1 MLTQQVIFSSV
12 RQLPCLRWV
21 NRTFGRRYGTAVIR
35 DILKL
40 HDRGIFQAMIPEA
53 KAPDFAKKLSSPQE
67 IYCGFDPTA
76 ESLHIG
82 NLVAIIALIHC
93 QRAGH
98 QPIAVVGG
106 ATAHIG
112 DPSGKTKDRDEI
124 SAESIEQN
132 IIGLTE
138 NLERIFT
145 NHAVY
150 LWKDQRDLKDVKI
163 LNNRS
168 WYTEMNVIDFL
179 TKTGRYFRL
188 NSMLNKHSVKSRL
201 SSQAGMSFTE
211 FTYQVF
217 QAFDWLYLLQNH
229 NCYIQ
234 IGGHDQ
240 YGNITAGMDLI
251 DKALKERTFGLT
263 LPLITSSQGHKV
275 GKSEGNAVWLD
286 PNKTTPYEL
295 YQYFLN
301 VKDPDVGK
309 YLKLF
314 TFLPDADVDSIL
326 RNHQFEPEKRKAQ
339 KILAEKVL
347 LLVHGETGLQEAR
360 RWTDAFFSDS
370 PEPLLNLSDN
380 EMQRLFHNAPTK
392 DLPIQHDMTVLN
404 LVMKSKTFD
413 REVDA
418 IRIIKAGG
426 IYINHARVTE
436 PDFLLTFGQHILPN
450 NITLLRIG
458 KKNYHIIRWKSLS

>member
-1 MLTQQVIFSSV
+1 MLSRHIIIRSV
-12 RQLPCLRWV
+12 RHLPCLRLV
-21 NRTFGRRYGTAVIR
+21 DRGYGTAVIR

-40 HDRGIFQAMIPEA
+40 HERGIFQTMIPEE
-53 KAPDFAKKLSSPQE
+53 KGPDLAKKLSSPQA

-82 NLVAIIALIHC
+82 NLLAIIALIHC

-98 QPIAVVGG
+98 QPIAIVGG

-112 DPSGKTKDRDEI
+112 DPSGKTKDREQI
-124 SAESIEQN
+124 SAETVEQN
-132 IIGLTE
+132 ILGLME

-163 LNNRS
+163 LNNRT
-168 WYTEMNVIDFL
+168 WYREMNVIEFL

-188 NSMLNKHSVKSRL
+188 NSMLNKHSVRSRL
-201 SSQAGMSFTE
+201 NTQAGMSFTE
-211 FTYQVF
+211 FTYQIF
-217 QAFDWLYLLQNH
+217 QAYDWLYLMKNH
-229 NCYIQ
+229 DCYIQ

-251 DKALKERTFGLT
+251 DRATRERTYGLT
-263 LPLITSSQGHKV
+263 IPLITSSQGHKV

-309 YLKLF
+309 FLKLF
-314 TFLPDADVDSIL
+314 TFLPDTDVDQIL
-326 RNHQFEPEKRKAQ
+326 RNHQIEPDKRKAQ

-347 LLVHGETGLQEAR
+347 LLVHGETGLSEAK
-360 RWTDAFFSDS
+360 RWTAAFFSDS
-370 PEPLLNLSDN
+370 PESLTQLSDTD
-380 EMQRLFHNAPTK
+380 MQRLFVNAPTT
-392 DLPIQHDMTVLN
+392 DLLLQHDMTVLD
-404 LVMKSKTFD
+404 LVMKSKSFD

-418 IRIIKAGG
+418 IRLIKEGG
-426 IYINHARVTE
+426 IYLNHARVTE
-436 PDFLLTFGQHILPN
+436 PDYLLTFGQEILPN

-458 KKNYHIIRWKSLS
+458 KKRYHIIRWKILS

>member
-1 MLTQQVIFSSV
+1 MLSRQVLFTSV
-12 RQLPCLRWV
+12 RRLPCLRWV
-21 NRTFGRRYGTAVIR
+21 DQTFGRRYGTTVIR
-35 DILKL
+35 NILKL
-40 HDRGIFQAMIPEA
+40 HERGVFQSMIPEERG
-53 KAPDFAKKLSSPQE
+53 PDFANKLSSPQA

-112 DPSGKTKDRDEI
+112 DPSGKTKDREEI
-124 SAESIEQN
+124 SAETVEQN

-138 NLERIFT
+138 NLDRIFT
-145 NHAVY
+145 NHALH
-150 LWKDQRDLKDVKI
+150 LWKDDRDLKDVKI

-168 WYTEMNVIDFL
+168 WYDDMNVIEFL
-179 TKTGRYFRL
+179 TKIGRYFRM

-201 SSQAGMSFTE
+201 GSQAGMSFTE
-211 FTYQVF
+211 FTYQTF
-217 QAFDWLYLLQNH
+217 QSYDWLYLLKNH
-229 NCYIQ
+229 DCYIQ

-263 LPLITSSQGHKV
+263 LPLITTSQGHKV
-275 GKSEGNAVWLD
+275 GKSEGNALWLD

-301 VKDPDVGK
+301 IQDTDVGQ

-314 TFLPDADVDSIL
+314 TFLPDSDIDSIL
-326 RNHQFEPEKRKAQ
+326 RNHQCEPEKRKAQ
-339 KILAEKVL
+339 KLLAEKVL
-347 LLVHGETGLQEAR
+347 ILVHGEEGLLEAQ
-360 RWTDAFFSDS
+360 RWTEAFFSDS
-370 PEPLLNLSDN
+370 PEALLHLSDN
-380 EMQRLFHNAPTK
+380 DLSRLFNNAPTI
-392 DLPIQHDMTVLN
+392 DLLLQDDITVLD
-404 LVMKSKTFD
+404 LVMKSKCLD

-418 IRIIKAGG
+418 IRMIKAGG
-426 IYINHARVTE
+426 IYLNQVRVTD

-450 NITLLRIG
+450 KITLLRKG
-458 KKNYHIIRWKSLS
+458 KKTYYIIRWKTLD